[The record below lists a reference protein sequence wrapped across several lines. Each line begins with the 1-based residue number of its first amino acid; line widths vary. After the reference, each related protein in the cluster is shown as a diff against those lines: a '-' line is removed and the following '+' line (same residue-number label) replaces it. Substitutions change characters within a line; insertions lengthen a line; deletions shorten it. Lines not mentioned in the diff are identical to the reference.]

1 MQREIDGMEHQAREL
16 RIDDAGDGRVG
27 VEDPCK
33 LSHSTIYL
41 VLR

>member
-33 LSHSTIYL
+33 LSRYTTFFR
-41 VLR
+41 LR